1 MRRRK
6 TAGAMLMFSAF
17 VLIAAAPLAMSA
29 EAGTVHTIVKDENG
43 PPSTCAESWEIAPT
57 EDGTWYGHI
66 VNGGM
71 RWIIIDV
78 MDIDTGD
85 MLIDRE
91 MFRWMVYPEGWVDT
105 EPVVMLAGHAYLVT
119 ATPNGALGTTC
130 TVEDFFEPLNEPP
143 VASFTVSVDGL
154 TVTVDASASYDP
166 EGTDLD
172 YAWDFG
178 DGSTGTGMIATHTY
192 EPPLAMAPTDSSPTL
207 GAPPQPH
214 PIVGH
219 TYDES
224 ANPLPY
230 CTVTITDV
238 RLGLSATVESDAGGM
253 YQFDLANLP
262 DSEANPYLIGD
273 EILVEA
279 VKDTLAGSSTGY
291 VTSAPFD
298 VIDVTLSGEPE
309 PFDVT
314 ITLTVTD
321 EDGQTAS
328 VSQTVTLYA

>member
-43 PPSTCAESWEIAPT
+43 PPSTCAETWEITPS

-78 MDIDTGD
+78 MDTDTGD

-91 MFRWMVYPEGWVDT
+91 MFRWMVYPDGWVDT
-105 EPVVMLAGHAYLVT
+105 EKVDMMAGHTYSIT

-130 TVEDFFEPLNEPP
+130 TVEDFFEPAAVTEPP
-143 VASFTVSVDGL
+143 VASFTVAVDGL
-154 TVTVDASASYDP
+154 TVSVDASASYDP
-166 EGTDLD
+166 DGEIVDFD
-172 YAWDFG
+172 WDWG
-178 DGSTGTGMIATHTY
+178 DGSTGTGMTATHTY
-192 EPPLAMAPTDSSPTL
+192 VPPEEAAVLSSPTL
-207 GAPPQPH
+207 GAPPLPH

-219 TYDES
+219 TYDDS

-230 CTVTITDV
+230 CTVTITNV
-238 RLGLSATVESDAGGM
+238 RLGVSATVESDASGM
-253 YQFDLANLP
+253 YQYDLANMGYAY
-262 DSEANPYLIGD
+262 EIGD

-279 VKDTLAGSSTGY
+279 VKDTLAGSATGY
-291 VTSAPFD
+291 VTENPFD
-298 VIDVTLSGEPE
+298 IIDVTLVGGPE

-321 EDGQTAS
+321 DDGLSTT
-328 VSQTVTLYA
+328 VSQTVTLYP